1 MYVLQS
7 KQTFLTQQEI
17 LFLLWTLAYDAI
29 YLIQLVHLF
38 QKNNII
44 WLPDGWVLVWRCA
57 RILLKCLLK

>member
-17 LFLLWTLAYDAI
+17 LFSRFFLLWTLAPDAV

-44 WLPDGWVLVWRCA
+44 WLPGDGV
-57 RILLKCLLK
+57 